1 MTLRRINIDTVS
13 PRIALVTKLNPPAKS
28 LKTTQ
33 IIDIASSGTNGTTVA
48 IEVLEKNLSLKLGEQ
63 GEPNDYDVQ

>member
-48 IEVLEKNLSLKLGEQ
+48 IEVLEKT
-63 GEPNDYDVQ
+63 